1 MQINLSAIV
10 VDVVTLWE
18 MSISHNHHDRIRM
31 KHHDDAFVCGAKGG
45 KIDLDLKN

>member
-1 MQINLSAIV
+1 MQINLSVIV

-18 MSISHNHHDRIRM
+18 TVSHSHHDRIM
-31 KHHDDAFVCGAKGG
+31 MEHHDDAFVCGAKGG